1 MKRKEQAVQFL
12 ICLDFLVKGLL
23 VHWQIKLKEQGET
36 KRLSVLKG
44 FGTALPI
51 LVGDQYYAMA
61 YYSIARLG
69 NVELT
74 HILALIE
81 ENIQKIFFCLEQL
94 PTEFSAN
101 LEFIY
106 NHFYN
111 YLPQF
116 MGNSFHG
123 LGLIFDISTDA
134 MKELGV
140 ELGYFFQFGIFS
152 YIMTA
157 IIS

>member
-1 MKRKEQAVQFL
+1 
-12 ICLDFLVKGLL
+12 
-23 VHWQIKLKEQGET
+23 
-36 KRLSVLKG
+36 
-44 FGTALPI
+44 
-51 LVGDQYYAMA
+51 MA

-81 ENIQKIFFCLEQL
+81 ENLQKIFFCLEQL
-94 PTEFSAN
+94 PSEFSAN

-106 NHFYN
+106 SHFYN

-123 LGLIFDISTDA
+123 LGLIFDISTEA

-140 ELGYFFQFGIFS
+140 ELGFFF
-152 YIMTA
+152 
-157 IIS
+157 

>member
-111 YLPQF
+111 
-116 MGNSFHG
+116 
-123 LGLIFDISTDA
+123 
-134 MKELGV
+134 
-140 ELGYFFQFGIFS
+140 
-152 YIMTA
+152 
-157 IIS
+157 